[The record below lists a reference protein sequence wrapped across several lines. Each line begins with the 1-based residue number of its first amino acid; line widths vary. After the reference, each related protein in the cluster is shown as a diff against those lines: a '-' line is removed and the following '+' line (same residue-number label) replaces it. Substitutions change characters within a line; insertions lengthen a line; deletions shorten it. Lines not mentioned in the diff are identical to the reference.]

1 MLKLF
6 KSLASISVWV
16 LFICGAGGVVWST
29 IDSFTRS
36 GGMNDGERYNFS
48 DVAWFTSAIVS
59 LFLAVAA
66 MKIRKD
72 LE

>member
-36 GGMNDGERYNFS
+36 GGMAGEPYNFS
-48 DVAWFTSAIVS
+48 DVAWFTSSVVS
-59 LFLAVAA
+59 LFLAVVA